1 MSQKINLPG
10 ENWALLRDPG
20 DVSERL
26 RRPFVNLQRR
36 LIGSGVGKV
45 LMDLAPDGDV
55 EKVDDRKTME
65 ALRPVIADPDFEI
78 IEDLNDL
85 LVVALVA
92 EWSFEAPVTL
102 DAVLDLPNAVRTALV
117 AACEPLVGPLVGET
131 PDEDLF
137 DPASP
142 TELGNG

>member
-117 AACEPLVGPLVGET
+117 TACEPLVGPLVGET